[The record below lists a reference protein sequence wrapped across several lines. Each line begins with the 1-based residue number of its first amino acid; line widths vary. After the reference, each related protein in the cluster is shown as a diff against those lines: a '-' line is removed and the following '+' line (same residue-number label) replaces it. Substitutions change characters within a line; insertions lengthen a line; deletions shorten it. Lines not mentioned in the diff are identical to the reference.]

1 MTIKYKTIKEIK
13 KMISQKEIS
22 NKEIVQEVYKLINEN
37 SHLNAFVTLN
47 EENSIKQAD
56 NLDNNPS
63 EMALAGIPIAQK
75 DLFCTKGLRTTCGS
89 KILDNFI
96 PPYSATVIENLENAG
111 CISVG
116 KTNMDEFAMGS
127 SNETSYFGNVHNP
140 WGDKLVPG
148 GSSGGSASAVAA
160 GIVPAASGT
169 DTGGSIRQPASLCG
183 ITGLKPT
190 YGRVSRWG
198 MIAFAS
204 SLDQAGPMA
213 RTVEDCAL
221 LLNEMCSHD
230 IKDTTSLDEDI
241 PNFENRA
248 GAVTLDITMAEL
260 NTYSQNCSP
269 TDPPIL
275 MSWPG
280 ALPRQLDEYIDLN
293 NETNTELLADQIWDG
308 ERNLDPNWEAILKK
322 NFLNSGGYQYFKMI
336 VDEVS
341 TRFNL
346 ANTVDDFEI
355 ITDKENYY
363 SLEVLNIINNIRD
376 DFNTYQAN
384 LDTTTFM
391 PRQANDCA
399 NVEYYIDDLKWGL
412 PVYLG
417 LDGTEVTEEYKY
429 DTGEFLETKG
439 FYLPTYYYY
448 NKTDS
453 RYQPF
458 KRPSSG
464 GFSHSSIFLLVSKFQ
479 LDVKGEPYFF
489 MDLDRLNCID
499 EVAPYKENEFSEMN
513 NMSTGNP
520 NSAFA
525 KLPLSIQDEVA
536 YSGSQ
541 ITSKSYDPPLNRLSR
556 LAIRL
561 RFHNGRPVKF
571 GIQPFSFV
579 LEIKCSKQSLKLK

>member
-22 NKEIVQEVYKLINEN
+22 NKEIVQEVFKLINEN

-47 EENSIKQAD
+47 EENSLKQAD

-63 EMALAGIPIAQK
+63 RMALAGIPIAQK

-241 PNFENRA
+241 PNFENDLNQSLK
-248 GAVTLDITMAEL
+248 GKKIGVVKDLDLSSLDNDVVSVYEDSLNEFVSLGAEL
-260 NTYSQNCSP
+260 KDIS
-269 TDPPIL
+269 
-275 MSWPG
+275 
-280 ALPRQLDEYIDLN
+280 LP
-293 NETNTELLADQIWDG
+293 
-308 ERNLDPNWEAILKK
+308 
-322 NFLNSGGYQYFKMI
+322 
-336 VDEVS
+336 
-341 TRFNL
+341 NL
-346 ANTVDDFEI
+346 ALSV
-355 ITDKENYY
+355 
-363 SLEVLNIINNIRD
+363 
-376 DFNTYQAN
+376 
-384 LDTTTFM
+384 
-391 PRQANDCA
+391 
-399 NVEYYIDDLKWGL
+399 
-412 PVYLG
+412 
-417 LDGTEVTEEYKY
+417 
-429 DTGEFLETKG
+429 
-439 FYLPTYYYY
+439 PTYY
-448 NKTDS
+448 
-453 RYQPF
+453 
-458 KRPSSG
+458 
-464 GFSHSSIFLLVSKFQ
+464 V
-479 LDVKGEPYFF
+479 
-489 MDLDRLNCID
+489 
-499 EVAPYKENEFSEMN
+499 VAPAECSSN
-513 NMSTGNP
+513 
-520 NSAFA
+520 
-525 KLPLSIQDEVA
+525 
-536 YSGSQ
+536 
-541 ITSKSYDPPLNRLSR
+541 LSR
-556 LAIRL
+556 
-561 RFHNGRPVKF
+561 FDGVKF
-571 GIQPFSFV
+571 GRRSENPKDLEELYIQTRSEGFGDEVKRRILIGSYVLSAGYYDAYYKKAQQVRRLIKKDFDEAFSNVDVIMTPTTRGPAFEMGSKGSDPIQMY
-579 LEIKCSKQSLKLK
+579 LEDLFTISANLAGLPAMSLPNGNIDKKPIGLQIIGNFLDESTILNFGHMYQTKTNWHMLTPDGVKE

>member
-47 EENSIKQAD
+47 EENSLKQAD

-230 IKDTTSLDEDI
+230 IKDTTSLNEDI
-241 PNFENRA
+241 PNFENDLNQSLK
-248 GAVTLDITMAEL
+248 GKKIGVVKDLDLSSLDNDVVSVYEDSLNEFVSLGAEL
-260 NTYSQNCSP
+260 KDIS
-269 TDPPIL
+269 
-275 MSWPG
+275 
-280 ALPRQLDEYIDLN
+280 LP
-293 NETNTELLADQIWDG
+293 
-308 ERNLDPNWEAILKK
+308 
-322 NFLNSGGYQYFKMI
+322 
-336 VDEVS
+336 
-341 TRFNL
+341 NL
-346 ANTVDDFEI
+346 ALSV
-355 ITDKENYY
+355 
-363 SLEVLNIINNIRD
+363 
-376 DFNTYQAN
+376 
-384 LDTTTFM
+384 
-391 PRQANDCA
+391 
-399 NVEYYIDDLKWGL
+399 
-412 PVYLG
+412 
-417 LDGTEVTEEYKY
+417 
-429 DTGEFLETKG
+429 
-439 FYLPTYYYY
+439 PTYY
-448 NKTDS
+448 
-453 RYQPF
+453 
-458 KRPSSG
+458 
-464 GFSHSSIFLLVSKFQ
+464 V
-479 LDVKGEPYFF
+479 
-489 MDLDRLNCID
+489 
-499 EVAPYKENEFSEMN
+499 VAPAECSSN
-513 NMSTGNP
+513 
-520 NSAFA
+520 
-525 KLPLSIQDEVA
+525 
-536 YSGSQ
+536 
-541 ITSKSYDPPLNRLSR
+541 LSR
-556 LAIRL
+556 
-561 RFHNGRPVKF
+561 FDGVKF
-571 GIQPFSFV
+571 GRRSENPKDLEELYIQTRSEGFGDEVKRRILIGSYVLSAGYYDAYYKKAQQVRRLIKKDFDEAFSNVDVIMTPTTRGPAFEMGSKGSDPIQMY
-579 LEIKCSKQSLKLK
+579 LEDLFTISANLAGLPAMSLPNGNIDKKPIGLQIIGNFLDESTILNFGHMYQTKTNWHMLTPDGEKE